1 VEGNFMTN
9 PQLLRDQEVTSD
21 SSYVERNRRWLLPLF
36 VGFVLLAAQAFGR
49 LVVITSD
56 GHDPLSLSI
65 TGWFVA
71 LALILAGLGAWMT
84 DTASARVVAGVVT
97 SAAMVVGAFGLVVVF
112 WSILEIIAS

>member
-1 VEGNFMTN
+1 MANT
-9 PQLLRDQEVTSD
+9 QLQRPLELSSD

-49 LVVITSD
+49 LVVITWG
-56 GHDPLSLSI
+56 GHDSLSFSI

-84 DTASARVVAGVVT
+84 DTVSARIVAGVVT
-97 SAAMVVGAFGLVVVF
+97 IAAMVAGAFGLVVVF
-112 WSILEIIAS
+112 WSILQIVAS